1 MIIHYGFWSL
11 PYYSWQP
18 EIFDIIVKTI
28 ISVVALLSKLDVQL
42 QQNES
47 IWKSSNSTMRSLLR
61 LVGLTFHSNHFYSH
75 ND

>member
-47 IWKSSNSTMRSLLR
+47 KNME
-61 LVGLTFHSNHFYSH
+61 VF
-75 ND
+75 